1 MQAEKELIA
10 GAAASLVPSGTAI
23 AISAGTTTYALA
35 KRLTDIPGLTVLTNS
50 VPVAE
55 VLYKDGRPDQTVIL
69 SGGVR
74 TPSDALVGPF
84 AVAVIRS
91 LHVDSVFMGSHGMDL
106 RSGFTTPNILE
117 AETNR
122 ALIEAGRRLV
132 VLADS
137 TKWGTIGISS
147 VARLEEADTIVTDSG
162 LDATA
167 RQQLSAAVRRL
178 ILVDVATSGVQ
189 TIEGEDGSAVGP
201 GELGGNGVSKGST
214 ASQLPSQPHRRY
226 NALSD
231 EWLLVSAERTSR
243 PWLGRQETPPPQDL
257 PAYDPSCYLC
267 PGNVR
272 ANGERNPEY
281 DSTFVFTNDFAALQ
295 PDTPLVTIEDGLLR
309 AKSERGTC
317 KVICFSPR
325 HDLSLSR
332 MNATQARTVVDL
344 WATQTASLGE
354 QFPWV
359 QVFENRGA
367 PMGASNPTRTV
378 RSGRRHPAAR
388 GGEGGRDPVPPFR
401 RDRSQAPARLC
412 RTGGG
417 RRQGPGKR

>member
-1 MQAEKELIA
+1 VERVTEETQALEAASKRPALARQRQTLILERVREEGAVRVADLVRALGVSDMTIRRDLEILNERGLIEKVHGGAAAIDGSSLFEPGFTVKSTLMQAEKELIA

-35 KRLTDIPGLTVLTNS
+35 KRL
-50 VPVAE
+50 AE

-201 GELGGNGVSKGST
+201 GELGGN
-214 ASQLPSQPHRRY
+214 
-226 NALSD
+226 
-231 EWLLVSAERTSR
+231 E
-243 PWLGRQETPPPQDL
+243 
-257 PAYDPSCYLC
+257 
-267 PGNVR
+267 
-272 ANGERNPEY
+272 
-281 DSTFVFTNDFAALQ
+281 
-295 PDTPLVTIEDGLLR
+295 
-309 AKSERGTC
+309 
-317 KVICFSPR
+317 
-325 HDLSLSR
+325 
-332 MNATQARTVVDL
+332 
-344 WATQTASLGE
+344 
-354 QFPWV
+354 
-359 QVFENRGA
+359 
-367 PMGASNPTRTV
+367 
-378 RSGRRHPAAR
+378 
-388 GGEGGRDPVPPFR
+388 
-401 RDRSQAPARLC
+401 
-412 RTGGG
+412 
-417 RRQGPGKR
+417 